1 MQAMMRALI
10 VDDELHAREEL
21 QALLTETG
29 EFAVLGS
36 CANAVEALR
45 EIRQQTPD
53 VLFLD
58 VHMPAVSG
66 FELLSMIDQEV
77 MPSVVFVT
85 AYDEYAVKAFEENA
99 LDYLVKP
106 VEKHR
111 LAKTV
116 RKLKENVAHGDR
128 PVYTS
133 PEIRNIPCVMTNRIK
148 LISTSEVD
156 YVRSDLAGV
165 YVVCPKGEF
174 FTELT
179 LKVLEDKTNLLRS
192 HKQYLVNLDQVD
204 EILLHENLLA
214 EIKMKSGSTVPVSR
228 RFLKKLKER
237 LGI

>member
-1 MQAMMRALI
+1 MIRALI

-21 QALLTETG
+21 EALLAETG
-29 EFAVLGS
+29 EFHLVGS
-36 CANAVEALR
+36 CGNAVEALR
-45 EIRQQTPD
+45 QIRAEAPD
-53 VLFLD
+53 VVFLD

-66 FELLSMIDQEV
+66 FELLSMIDPEV
-77 MPSVVFVT
+77 MPNVVFVT
-85 AYDEYAVKAFEENA
+85 AYDAYAVKAFEENA

-116 RKLKENVAHGDR
+116 RKLKESDVKGGHPIYD
-128 PVYTS
+128 T

-148 LISTSEVD
+148 LIGISEVE

-165 YVVCPKGEF
+165 YVVCPKGQF

-179 LKVLEDKTNLLRS
+179 LKVLENKTNLFRA
-192 HKQYLVNLDQVD
+192 HKQFLVNLDQVD
-204 EILLHENLLA
+204 EILVQDNLLA
-214 EIKMKSGSTVPVSR
+214 EIKMKSGAAVPVSR
-228 RFLKKLKER
+228 RFFKKLKET